1 MIKNF
6 KLIATLC
13 AAVLFASCEKAVFD
27 ENTEEETVIEAPAT
41 ATLNIVMRAA
51 TRDENA
57 VKDGRIYIFNE
68 KGKCIQ
74 LLSTSEENNAAT
86 VTMAAGTYDLY
97 AVGGEDLSRFI
108 LPSQESA
115 TPKSIIK
122 RMTDKTM
129 DDLQIKHATVSIA
142 DGEKMTQNMSLAH
155 KVICIDELEI
165 LQVPSGVTKV
175 EVMLTP
181 LYSGVYLDGEY
192 PEAPTE
198 SYRIMLNRQE
208 DEKTWKASPNQMLF
222 PSKGMPN
229 IKIAFTTEDGTTS
242 YSYTASED
250 FPANHHYAII
260 GTCKAA
266 QGVTLTGVLTSEDWG
281 EKRTITFDFDDS
293 QKGFSKPEA
302 GKFCSGYYVVS
313 TDATNRTAVLLSPE
327 TVPYAAPAKGE
338 KDSAWLAA
346 LNTAL
351 AAAAKPSGIT
361 NSWRLPTLDEAACF
375 TTGSQ
380 AAFVEGKGMTK
391 SFYATKDGTLY
402 WTYGSESTEG
412 KEQHFGTTEFADFV
426 LLRPVIDIKY

>member
-1 MIKNF
+1 MKDL
-6 KLIATLC
+6 KLILTLC

-41 ATLNIVMRAA
+41 ARLNIVMRAA
-51 TRDENA
+51 TSDENA

-68 KGKCIQ
+68 KGKCVQ
-74 LLSTSEENNAAT
+74 LLSTNEENNAAT

-108 LPSQESA
+108 LPSQETAS
-115 TPKSIIK
+115 PKSIIK
-122 RMTDKTM
+122 RMADKTM
-129 DDLQIKHATVSIA
+129 DDLLMKHTTVSIA
-142 DGEKMTQNMSLAH
+142 DGEEMTQNMALSH

-165 LQVPSGVTKV
+165 QQVPSGVTKV

-229 IKIAFTTEDGTTS
+229 IKIAFTTEEGTFS
-242 YSYTASED
+242 YSYTATEE

-260 GTCKAA
+260 GTYKAA
-266 QGVTLTGVLTSEDWG
+266 QGITLTGVLTSEDWG
-281 EKRTITFDFDDS
+281 EKRTITFDFDDNH
-293 QKGFSKPEA
+293 KGFANPVA
-302 GKFCSGYYVVS
+302 GKYCSGYYVVS
-313 TDATNRTAVLLSPE
+313 VDAAKRTAVLLSPDSIKY
-327 TVPYAAPAKGE
+327 TAPAKDEGA
-338 KDSAWLAA
+338 SIWLEA

-351 AAAAKPSGIT
+351 AATPKPSGVK
-361 NSWRLPTLDEAACF
+361 NSWRLPTLEEAACF

-380 AAFVEGKGMTK
+380 AVFVEGKGLTK
-391 SFYATKDGTLY
+391 SFYAMTDGVLY
-402 WTYGSESTEG
+402 WTYGSETTES
-412 KEQHFGTTEFADFV
+412 KEQKSGTTGFVDFIQ
-426 LLRPVIDIKY
+426 LLPVIDITY

>member
-51 TRDENA
+51 TSDEDA

-142 DGEKMTQNMSLAH
+142 DGEEMTQNMSLAH

-192 PEAPTE
+192 PEAIPIPPQ
-198 SYRIMLNRQE
+198 RI
-208 DEKTWKASPNQMLF
+208 S
-222 PSKGMPN
+222 
-229 IKIAFTTEDGTTS
+229 
-242 YSYTASED
+242 
-250 FPANHHYAII
+250 
-260 GTCKAA
+260 
-266 QGVTLTGVLTSEDWG
+266 
-281 EKRTITFDFDDS
+281 
-293 QKGFSKPEA
+293 
-302 GKFCSGYYVVS
+302 
-313 TDATNRTAVLLSPE
+313 
-327 TVPYAAPAKGE
+327 
-338 KDSAWLAA
+338 
-346 LNTAL
+346 
-351 AAAAKPSGIT
+351 
-361 NSWRLPTLDEAACF
+361 LPT
-375 TTGSQ
+375 TTTPSLVP
-380 AAFVEGKGMTK
+380 AR
-391 SFYATKDGTLY
+391 
-402 WTYGSESTEG
+402 
-412 KEQHFGTTEFADFV
+412 
-426 LLRPVIDIKY
+426 RPRASR

>member
-13 AAVLFASCEKAVFD
+13 AAILFASCEKAVFD

-41 ATLNIVMRAA
+41 ARLNIVMRAA
-51 TRDENA
+51 TSDENA

-68 KGKCIQ
+68 KGKCVQ
-74 LLSTSEENNAAT
+74 LLSTSEESNTAT

-142 DGEKMTQNMSLAH
+142 DGEEMTQNMSLAH

-165 LQVPSGVTKV
+165 QQVPVNVTKV
-175 EVMLTP
+175 EVTLTP
-181 LYSGVYLDGEY
+181 LYSGVYLDGQY
-192 PEAPTE
+192 PDTPTE
-198 SYRIMLNRQE
+198 SYRIFLHKQE

-281 EKRTITFDFDDS
+281 EKRTITFDFDDNH
-293 QKGFSKPEA
+293 KGFANPVA
-302 GKFCSGYYVVS
+302 GKYCSGYYVVS
-313 TDATNRTAVLLSPE
+313 VDAAKRTAVLLSPDAINY
-327 TVPYAAPAKGE
+327 TAPAKDEGA
-338 KDSAWLAA
+338 SVWLEA

-351 AAAAKPSGIT
+351 AATQKPSGVK
-361 NSWRLPTLDEAACF
+361 NSWRLPTLEEAACF

-380 AAFVEGKGMTK
+380 AVFVEGKGLTK
-391 SFYATKDGTLY
+391 SFYAMTDGVLY
-402 WTYGSESTEG
+402 WTYGSETTEG
-412 KEQHFGTTEFADFV
+412 KKQKSGTTGFVDFIQ
-426 LLRPVIDIKY
+426 LLPVIDITY